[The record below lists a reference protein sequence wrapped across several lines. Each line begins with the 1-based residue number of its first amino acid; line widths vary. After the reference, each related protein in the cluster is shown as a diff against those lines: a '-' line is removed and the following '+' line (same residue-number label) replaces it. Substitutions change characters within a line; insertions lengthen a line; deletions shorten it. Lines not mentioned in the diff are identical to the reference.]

1 MMHSLQHH
9 QHSTLN
15 RLFALTA
22 SLTLTA
28 GLALTPVTAQAE
40 DLNLFV
46 GGALGAGDGDV
57 DYSYRR
63 TPWSNHYED
72 EVDTD
77 VTTALSARFG
87 YQPLQNLRIY
97 GELGGMIWDD
107 AAAATVTANADFLLP
122 ITDSFQLFV
131 GGHVGTAGFS
141 VDDAD
146 DDTDASAAV
155 GGQVGGI
162 LRLGDSP
169 VTLELGYRY
178 SKTDAES
185 EDDDYYGRERYTLNH
200 LSYGYLG
207 AYYHF

>member
-1 MMHSLQHH
+1 MHPRQ
-9 QHSTLN
+9 QQDTP
-15 RLFALTA
+15 RFTRATLTA
-22 SLTLTA
+22 SLALIA
-28 GLALTPVTAQAE
+28 GLSFVPTQAQAE
-40 DLNLFV
+40 TLNLFV

-63 TPWSNHYED
+63 TPWSNHYAG

-77 VTTALSARFG
+77 TTTALSGRFG
-87 YQPLQNLRIY
+87 YQPNQHLRLY
-97 GELGGMIWDD
+97 GELGGLVWDD
-107 AAAATVTANADFLLP
+107 AAAVTVTANADLLLP
-122 ITDSFQLFV
+122 LTEGVQLFV
-131 GGHVGTAGFS
+131 GGHIGTAGFS
-141 VDDAD
+141 HDDAD
-146 DDTDASAAV
+146 DDTNASAAF

-162 LRLGDSP
+162 AQLGDSP

-185 EDDDYYGRERYTLNH
+185 EDDDYYYNRKYTLNH